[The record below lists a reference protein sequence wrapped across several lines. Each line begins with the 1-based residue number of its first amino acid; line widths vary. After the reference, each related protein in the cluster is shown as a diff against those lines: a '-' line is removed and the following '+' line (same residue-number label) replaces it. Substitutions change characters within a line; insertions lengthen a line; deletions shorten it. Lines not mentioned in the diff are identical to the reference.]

1 MCVSHSVMSNSA
13 TPWTI
18 AHQAPLCMEF
28 SRQEY
33 WSELP
38 FPFPGNLP
46 NPGIELRSPALQADA
61 LPSEL
66 QGKSESEVTQLCLTL
81 YDFMDCSLP
90 GSSVHGIFQ
99 ARILE
104 WVAFPTPGNILNPG
118 IKPMSL
124 ASPAL
129 GSGFFTTAPPGK
141 LPFQSS
147 LGSNEMKYTKTNS
160 LSSC

>member
-1 MCVSHSVMSNSA
+1 
-13 TPWTI
+13 
-18 AHQAPLCMEF
+18 MEF

-46 NPGIELRSPALQADA
+46 KSGIELRSPALQADA

-66 QGKSESEVTQLCLTL
+66 PGKPESEVTQLCLTL

-99 ARILE
+99 ARVLE
-104 WVAFPTPGNILNPG
+104 WVVIAF
-118 IKPMSL
+118 
-124 ASPAL
+124 
-129 GSGFFTTAPPGK
+129 SGFK
-141 LPFQSS
+141 
-147 LGSNEMKYTKTNS
+147 
-160 LSSC
+160 